1 MSFLLA
7 RASARFYA
15 RHPWQLAL
23 AIAGIGLGVAVYV
36 GVDLANDSARRA
48 FDLSAAMIRG
58 ATTHRLLAVGGSMPE
73 SHFVELVVSGS
84 VGRAAPVIESD
95 VAIGSPAGPRYTLL
109 GIDPIEEVGFREY
122 AGFVP
127 GRDADFAELI
137 ASPGTV
143 MIPAALAAEL
153 GAGRGAT
160 IELWIGGRV
169 HRARVVGTVQSL
181 GGNAESEPPILAD
194 IGTAQELLGRIGS
207 LDRID
212 LVLDERQAAALGANL
227 PAGTSLVP
235 AGNESR
241 ALTEM
246 TRAFNTNLTALGL
259 LALVVGMFLI
269 YATISFAIIQRR
281 AVIGMLRAIGLGRRR
296 LVGTFLIEAL
306 GIGVLGT
313 SAGLVLGDLL
323 ARGIIGLVLQTI
335 GDLSFAATLQG
346 AEPSVWIYLRGA
358 ALGVGATVLAA
369 LAPALEAARAEP
381 DVALRR
387 TTLERTAQSRSR
399 FAAWLAIPA
408 LIVAGVLLAI
418 ESRGLLIAFA
428 ALFLV
433 LCAGALVIPA
443 ATSQLMRLILPVA
456 RRVGGLAGTMAVR
469 GVEASLSRT
478 GVATAAL
485 AVAVATVIGV
495 GLMIG
500 SFRTSLVAWLDT
512 TLTAD
517 IYLTPSPD
525 DPDYLSAE
533 RLATLGNLPGVRGL
547 SLTRLIRVPTE
558 VGELSLRAVEP
569 GPDGWGI
576 EIVDGDQETA
586 LRTLASSPSVLIAE
600 PLAFRLGW
608 RAGDSLGLPAP
619 TGTVAFPIA
628 GVFRDYNTTG
638 SALVMARGTFLRHW
652 GDERL
657 TGVGVHLMRGVDI
670 AAGARAVRAALG
682 AGGPRLRTTEEIER
696 LSLVVFDRTF
706 KITEVL
712 RLLAGIVAFLGVVS
726 AVLAFELERAREHA
740 ILQTIGF
747 SPGQLRGLIA
757 TQTGLLGLSAG
768 VAAIPLGCVLAALLV
783 YVINR
788 RSFGWSMELVLTPGP
803 LVMGFALAVG
813 AALLAGV
820 YPAARGGR
828 STLDTAL
835 RDE

>member
-1 MSFLLA
+1 MRFLLA
-7 RASARFYA
+7 RASRRFYA

-48 FDLSAAMIRG
+48 FDLSTAVIRG
-58 ATTHRLLAVGGSMPE
+58 ATTHRLLAVGGSIPE
-73 SHFVELVVSGS
+73 SRFVELVVAAR
-84 VGRAAPVIESD
+84 VGRAAPVIESE
-95 VAIGSPAGPRYTLL
+95 VAVGSAAGPRYTLL
-109 GIDPIEEVGFREY
+109 GIDPIEEVGFRDY

-127 GRDADFAELI
+127 GRAADFTELI
-137 ASPGTV
+137 ASPDTV
-143 MIPAALAAEL
+143 MIPAGLAAEF
-153 GAGRGAT
+153 GAGRGA
-160 IELWIGGRV
+160 IVELWVGGRS
-169 HRARVVGTVQSL
+169 HRMRVVGTVENL
-181 GGNAESEPPILAD
+181 GGNAESEPPLIAD
-194 IGTAQELLGRIGS
+194 ISTAQELLGRLGS
-207 LDRID
+207 IDRID
-212 LVLDERQAAALGANL
+212 LVLDQRQAEALAANP

-235 AGNESR
+235 AGSESP
-241 ALTEM
+241 ALIEM

-281 AVIGMLRAIGLGRRR
+281 AVIGMLRAIGLGRGH

-313 SAGLVLGDLL
+313 VAGLVLGHLL
-323 ARGIIGLVLQTI
+323 ARGMISLVLQTI
-335 GDLSFAATLQG
+335 GDLSFAATLNA
-346 AEPSVWIYLRGA
+346 AEPSVWVYVRGA

-387 TTLERTAQSRSR
+387 TTLERAARSRSR
-399 FAAWLAIPA
+399 LAAWLSIPA
-408 LIVAGVLLAI
+408 LVAAGVLLAI
-418 ESRGLLIAFA
+418 DARDLLAAFA

-433 LCAGALVIPA
+433 LCAGALAIPA
-443 ATSQLMRLILPVA
+443 ATSRLMRLLLPIA
-456 RRVGGLAGTMAVR
+456 RSAGGLSGAMAVR

-500 SFRTSLVAWLDT
+500 SFRTSLIAWLDT

-517 IYLTPSPD
+517 IYLAPAGD
-525 DPDYLSAE
+525 DPDYLSPE
-533 RLATLGNLPGVRGL
+533 RLATLAALPEVRGL
-547 SLTRLIRVPTE
+547 GLTRLVRVPTE
-558 VGELSLRAVEP
+558 FGELSLRAVEP

-576 EIVDGDQETA
+576 EIVNGDGGEA
-586 LRTLASSPSVLIAE
+586 LRMLTNAPSLLIAE
-600 PLAFRLGW
+600 PLAFRLGKG
-608 RAGDSLGLPAP
+608 AGDTLELPAVSGP
-619 TGTVAFPIA
+619 VEFVIA

-638 SALVMARGTFLRHW
+638 SALVMARSTYLRHW
-652 GDERL
+652 DDERL
-657 TGVGVHLMRGVDI
+657 TGIGIHLHGDIDI
-670 AAGARAVRAALG
+670 AAGQRAVRAALG
-682 AGGPRLRTTEEIER
+682 DAGPRLRTTEEIER
-696 LSLVVFDRTF
+696 LSLIVFDRTF

-712 RLLAGIVAFLGVVS
+712 RLLAGIVAFLGIMS
-726 AVLAFELERAREHA
+726 AVLAFELERSREHA

-747 SPGQLRGLIA
+747 SPGQLRGLIV

-768 VAAIPLGCVLAALLV
+768 IAAMPLGCVLAALLV

-788 RSFGWSMELVLTPGP
+788 RSFGWTMDLVIAPGP
-803 LVMGFALAVG
+803 LVTGFGLAVG
-813 AALLAGV
+813 AALLAGI
-820 YPAARGGR
+820 YPAVRSSR